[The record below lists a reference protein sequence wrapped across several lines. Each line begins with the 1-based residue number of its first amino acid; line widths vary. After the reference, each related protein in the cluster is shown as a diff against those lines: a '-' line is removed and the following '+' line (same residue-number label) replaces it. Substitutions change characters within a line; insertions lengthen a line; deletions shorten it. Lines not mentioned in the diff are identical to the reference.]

1 MAIRYYDDAI
11 SYKLQK
17 WIPSASNLRILRPDE
32 TRRLWE
38 LRADDKQDAPLQLP
52 LIALSRSNDIELL
65 LNIKNS
71 RSYDGLKIAQSELQT
86 LQWNV
91 IPIKVNYQLDIY
103 TKTKEDG
110 EEYLRNFLFKLIN
123 NPTIIIEIPY
133 NNTMLKHIA
142 NIRVLETVSD
152 NSSIPERLFPGQFT
166 RWTIQFELQDAFL
179 FSVPYK
185 DNWRIDGIEAS
196 VINKDAKNIA
206 FPEKADIV
214 EQDVFHIIET
224 YDIK

>member
-17 WIPSASNLRILRPDE
+17 WIPSAAGIRVLKPDD
-32 TRRLWE
+32 TKRLFE
-38 LRADDKQDAPLQLP
+38 LRADDKRDAPLQLP
-52 LIALSRSNDIELL
+52 MIALSRSNDLELI

-71 RSYDGLKIAQSELQT
+71 RSYDGLKIAQNELQT

-91 IPIKVNYQLDIY
+91 IPIKVSYQLDIY

-123 NPTIIIEIPY
+123 NPTIVIEIPY

-152 NSSIPERLFPGQFT
+152 NSSIPERLFQGQFT
-166 RWTIQFELQDAFL
+166 RWTIQFELQDAFF
-179 FSVPYK
+179 FSVPYR
-185 DNWRIDGIEAS
+185 DNWRIEGVEVSVLKAETDITNQPQETDIIEQ
-196 VINKDAKNIA
+196 DAMT
-206 FPEKADIV
+206 IV
-214 EQDVFHIIET
+214 EEL
-224 YDIK
+224 